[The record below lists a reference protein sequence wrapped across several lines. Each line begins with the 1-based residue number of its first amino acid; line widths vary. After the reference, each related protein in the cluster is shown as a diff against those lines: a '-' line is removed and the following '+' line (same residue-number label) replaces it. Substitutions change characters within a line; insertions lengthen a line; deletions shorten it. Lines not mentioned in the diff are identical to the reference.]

1 MRSKKKPTSKR
12 ESVKAQTKMYAYI
25 CSLAGNQDFL
35 NAVLVIRTRYSLPE
49 KGFEND
55 IEDVLAFVE
64 GLPLST
70 DEEGNPTDFQKDI
83 YTLATQNHITL
94 AWLEAVQDYV
104 LYDDF
109 FFTKISP
116 LVQMVDVLE
125 VINDADTDKKED
137 GRTLV
142 RRAFENLSDSFPL
155 AIFVSP
161 YATGRDIIDYVKK
174 EYKKTIEPAQI
185 EHRDS
190 KSKIGK
196 VRHRSVTVSERDLFI
211 CKHKDL
217 PAQKIVSLVS
227 KKYGV
232 LLDYS
237 YVNRIIAKKCKR
249 KK

>member
-1 MRSKKKPTSKR
+1 MSDKNKKAIKK
-12 ESVKAQTKMYAYI
+12 ESVKAQKKMYAYI
-25 CSLAGNQDFL
+25 CSLAGNPDFL
-35 NAVLVIRTRYSLPE
+35 NAVSVIRTRYSLPE
-49 KGFEND
+49 KGFESD
-55 IEDVLAFVE
+55 IEDVLDFVE
-64 GLPLST
+64 GLSPSV
-70 DEEGNPTDFQKDI
+70 DEEGNPTDFRKDI
-83 YTLATQNHITL
+83 YALATQYHVSL
-94 AWLEAVQDYV
+94 AWLEAIQDYV

-109 FFTKISP
+109 FFTKISS
-116 LVQMVDVLE
+116 LVQIVDLLE
-125 VINDADTDKKED
+125 VINDADTDEEED
-137 GRTLV
+137 SVVLI
-142 RRAFENLSDSFPL
+142 RRAFENLSNSFPL

-185 EHRDS
+185 KHRDS
-190 KSKIGK
+190 KVKIGK
-196 VRHRSVTVSERDLFI
+196 VRHRSGTVQERDLFI

-237 YVNRIIAKKCKR
+237 YINRIIATKCKR